1 MLQTSAVVLPTWGAM
16 VNRTAQG
23 LSTKLVA
30 VLFTAAL
37 VMSACGELVQPEAY
51 SPSTSTTVAD
61 GVEQQTASQ
70 IQEQPGLT
78 GGIDEFVPTPE
89 PGYVPTLLVSGD
101 NYVFAND
108 GLASLPLDG
117 LLADLSTTRAV
128 DDLVGGLVIQESAGP
143 IVYRQ
148 AQGDP
153 ETLDDTPDS
162 RLLDVG
168 YWDGSPRAFVEV
180 GSGRVDWI
188 QLAERSGSDRER
200 QIHLE
205 LAEDEEIVAFS
216 ASRDLQAAIIQDDRC
231 GELRFFSA
239 DGQPL
244 DFPGPAAPDCVFP
257 GRPAYGAVALSPDG
271 GAVAY
276 TIVSYRGDGTE
287 AATELVARELLAGSD
302 FFFSRRIGE
311 DLDVVTSL
319 AFDGERAA
327 YLKESDG
334 ADSVTLL
341 DLAVDSLEVA
351 VDLIEAGDIYSVSFA
366 RIPVA
371 PVG

>member
-1 MLQTSAVVLPTWGAM
+1 MGAM
-16 VNRTAQG
+16 VNRVALG
-23 LSTKLVA
+23 LSTKSVM
-30 VLFTAAL
+30 AL
-37 VMSACGELVQPEAY
+37 VTLALLAVSCGELEQPEAY
-51 SPSTSTTVAD
+51 SPSTSTTVSD

-70 IQEQPGLT
+70 VQEQPGLS
-78 GGIDEFVPTPE
+78 GGIDEFVPTPQ
-89 PGYVPTLLVSGD
+89 PDYVPTLLVSGD
-101 NYVFAND
+101 DYVFGAD
-108 GLASLPLDG
+108 GLESIPLG
-117 LLADLSTTRAV
+117 GALADLSTVRAV
-128 DDLVGGLVIQESAGP
+128 DDLGGGLVTQEVGGP

-148 AQGDP
+148 SQGEP
-153 ETLDDTPDS
+153 ETLDDTPGV

-180 GSGRVDWI
+180 GTGQVDWI
-188 QLAERSGSDRER
+188 QLAERSGSDRAR
-200 QIHLE
+200 QVHLQ

-216 ASRDLQAAIIQDDRC
+216 ASRDLQAAIVQDGRC
-231 GELRFFSA
+231 GELRFFSS
-239 DGQPL
+239 DGSPL
-244 DFPGPAAPDCVFP
+244 DFPGPAAPECIFP
-257 GRPAYGAVALSPDG
+257 GRPAFGAVALSPDG

-287 AATELVARELLAGSD
+287 AATELVARELLAGSEL
-302 FFFSRRIGE
+302 FFSRRIGE
-311 DLDVVTSL
+311 DLDAVTSL

-334 ADSVTLL
+334 TDSVTLL
-341 DLAVDSLEVA
+341 DLTVDSIEVP